1 MGNYKYKK
9 VVNQAIRLSFDL
21 TTVSANVAKI
31 GLNLPADAII
41 TKIVGV
47 IQSAIT
53 AGTGTTFKL
62 QHSSSTATT
71 WADITANVSVSGL
84 ATLFVPAFANSL
96 SAYRLQGYNEIR
108 LYSDGTFSAGVVDF
122 YIEYYV

>member
-1 MGNYKYKK
+1 MGNIKYKK
-9 VVNQAIRLSFDL
+9 VVNQAMRLSFDL

-96 SAYRLQGYNEIR
+96 SAYLLQGYNELR